1 MPDTPV
7 CIVLVVT
14 MTPQQLS
21 RVFHLAPHWI
31 QLKLWDQQCRLL
43 HFFDGA
49 GLRLSAFA
57 VGRSVLKSPS
67 NVVYVIQ
74 LSSFLEVT
82 QKRSRDSS
90 PLRGRVAHLS
100 RGTRVR
106 ALSMFRRPS
115 EHRPDHQ
122 KLQAEGVLVDVPEIA
137 VLVITPPGSKIV
149 FAKPNKLISA
159 VVVVELFRGN
169 LRDLIN
175 E

>member
-1 MPDTPV
+1 MLLGRFSLFAAFLCPDCRLSMPDTPV

-14 MTPQQLS
+14 MTPQQLPESSIWPHIGYNSSCGISSVVSYASSMELGFGFPRS
-21 RVFHLAPHWI
+21 RWA
-31 QLKLWDQQCRLL
+31 
-43 HFFDGA
+43 
-49 GLRLSAFA
+49 A
-57 VGRSVLKSPS
+57 VSKSPS
-67 NVVYVIQ
+67 NVVYVVQ

-137 VLVITPPGSKIV
+137 VLVITPPGSKLYLR
-149 FAKPNKLISA
+149 NQIS
-159 VVVVELFRGN
+159 
-169 LRDLIN
+169 
-175 E
+175 